1 MNSTP
6 ENPEPDMIETAKGTI
21 ATTSLEPLETSH
33 LDCEETEYTTALEE
47 EMFADETENRCENE
61 SLNKHFV
68 LVDRFN
74 EEIDL
79 HAYQDECKL
88 LF

>member
-47 EMFADETENRCENE
+47 EMFADETE

-68 LVDRFN
+68 LVDTFN